1 MRVFVWAMAVAM
13 GAAGAAAAEDW
24 AGAVAFAQAVEQSG
38 GVGIGA
44 TLEEAVAAARAECV
58 AGGAAEAD
66 CLITAACEPAG
77 WSVDVFLQHVE
88 GPHWHE
94 MHCGLPDE
102 VTARAVAAAL
112 CDAEARPYLMECA
125 LVQVVDPAGVRVMGE

>member
-1 MRVFVWAMAVAM
+1 MRVLMLVVAM
-13 GAAGAAAAEDW
+13 GAAGAAAAQELV
-24 AGAVAFAQAVEQSG
+24 GAIAFAQAPEQSG

-44 TLEEAVAAARAECV
+44 TVTEAIAAAMAECV
-58 AGGAAEAD
+58 AGGAPEEN
-66 CLITAACEPAG
+66 CFITAACEPAG
-77 WSVDVFLQHVE
+77 WSVDVFVQHQE

-102 VTARAVAAAL
+102 VTARAVAATL